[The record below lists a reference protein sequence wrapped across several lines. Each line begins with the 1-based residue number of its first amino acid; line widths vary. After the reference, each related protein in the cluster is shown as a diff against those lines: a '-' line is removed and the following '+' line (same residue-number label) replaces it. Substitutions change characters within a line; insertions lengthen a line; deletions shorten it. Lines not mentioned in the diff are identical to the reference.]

1 MENNRS
7 AAKKKTKRKFETN
20 SHFASERMKKV
31 KSKGTGL
38 EEAMENILI
47 EIGAL
52 YVKQPKLPGHP
63 DFEVQGRQILIFC
76 DGSFWHGRNPDD
88 LSGKNFKRNKEL
100 WVEKLTK
107 TKRRDRKVNKELKR
121 QGYEVLR
128 FWDDEILKSPETVKK
143 IIKSSLEV
151 KLTTQ

>member
-1 MENNRS
+1 MSKETFS
-7 AAKKKTKRKFETN
+7 VKSKKD
-20 SHFASERMKKV
+20 SLRMKKI
-31 KSKGTGL
+31 KSKGTKL
-38 EEAMENILI
+38 EGAMRIFLDDLNLRYLEQP
-47 EIGAL
+47 EITGN
-52 YVKQPKLPGHP
+52 P
-63 DFEVQGRQILIFC
+63 DFKLKDYEVLIFC
-76 DGSFWHGRNPDD
+76 DSSFWHGRNPDD